1 MTDFDPVSAW
11 AALLRTHA
19 AVLPKVERALS
30 SAGMPLTWY
39 DILLVV
45 NAAPGRRL
53 RMTELGK
60 QAVVSRERV
69 SRVVTEL
76 EDAGLVVRE
85 ANPDDKLSSFT
96 VITPVGLKRL
106 RASAPTYLAA
116 VDRHFLSRLTEEES
130 RTLAKALGRIVTAE
144 EGGAPEQGASSR

>member
-1 MTDFDPVSAW
+1 MADFDPVSAW

-19 AVLPKVERALS
+19 AVLPKVARALS
-30 SAGMPLTWY
+30 LTGLPLTWY
-39 DILLVV
+39 DILLVL

-53 RMTELGK
+53 RMTELGQ

-76 EDAGLVVRE
+76 EQAGLVVRE
-85 ANPDDKLSSFT
+85 ANPDDKRSSYT
-96 VITPVGLKRL
+96 VITPEGRRRL

-116 VDRHFLSRLTEEES
+116 IEKHFLSRLTDKES
-130 RTLAKALGRIVTAE
+130 RMLAEALGRVVMAE
-144 EGGAPEQGASSR
+144 ERDDS

>member
-30 SAGMPLTWY
+30 STGLPLTWY
-39 DILLVV
+39 DVLLVV

-53 RMTELGK
+53 RMTELGQ

-76 EDAGLVVRE
+76 ERAGLVRRE
-85 ANPDDKLSSFT
+85 ANPDDKRSSFT
-96 VITPVGLKRL
+96 VITAEGRKRL

-116 VDRHFLSRLTEEES
+116 IEQHFLSRLTDDDA
-130 RTLAKALGRIVTAE
+130 RLLAEVLGRVVRAE
-144 EGGAPEQGASSR
+144 EGPPA

>member
-1 MTDFDPVSAW
+1 MLCMEDFEPVSAW

-19 AVLPKVERALS
+19 AVLPKVEKALS
-30 SAGMPLTWY
+30 SVGVPLTWY

-53 RMTELGK
+53 RMTELGQ

-76 EDAGLVVRE
+76 EQAGLVARE
-85 ANPDDKLSSFT
+85 ANPDDKRSVFA
-96 VITPVGLKRL
+96 VITPEGRKRL
-106 RASAPTYLAA
+106 RGAAPTYLAA
-116 VDRHFLSRLTEEES
+116 IENHFLSNLSNAEVRM
-130 RTLAKALGRIVTAE
+130 LATVLGRVVAAE
-144 EGGAPEQGASSR
+144 EGTKH